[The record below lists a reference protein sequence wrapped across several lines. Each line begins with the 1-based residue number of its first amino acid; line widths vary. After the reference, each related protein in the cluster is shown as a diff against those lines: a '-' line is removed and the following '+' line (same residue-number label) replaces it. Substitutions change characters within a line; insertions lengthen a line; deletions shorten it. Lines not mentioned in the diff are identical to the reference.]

1 MRQVTIPG
9 TTLETSKL
17 GYGTASLHH
26 LTLERERR
34 DILTVAIDQDFT
46 HFDTA
51 RMYGEGLA
59 ENVLGRFF
67 DGGLRK
73 RVTLA
78 TKFGLPANPLFERF
92 PGLMY
97 AQRALSSVKRRVGLP
112 SRHGTCQRILTP
124 AVVESSLSK
133 SLNALRTDW
142 LDILFLHEPQVEDI
156 SALYDLCEWLIRQK
170 TNGRVRYLGLAG
182 NAANCIAV
190 IRAIDGV
197 FDVLQVED
205 SLAKHEADIVTA
217 MGRPLQVTYGYL
229 RRAGELGGVIKSSQ
243 SAGFDVMNAA
253 FRRNPNGM
261 ILVSSRTK
269 QRLQALASLAV

>member
-9 TTLETSKL
+9 TTLETSRL

-26 LTLERERR
+26 FVLERDRR
-34 DILTVAIDQDFT
+34 DILTVAIDQGFT

-78 TKFGLPANPLFERF
+78 TKFGLPSNPLFERF

-97 AQRALSSVKRRVGLP
+97 TQRAFGSAMRRVGLAP
-112 SRHGTCQRILTP
+112 WNKTCHRVLTS
-124 AVVESSLSK
+124 AAVESSLGK
-133 SLNALRTDW
+133 SLRALRTDW
-142 LDILFLHEPQVEDI
+142 LDMLLLHEPRAEDI
-156 SALYDLCEWLIRQK
+156 PALHDLCDWLVRQK

-182 NAANCIAV
+182 NATNCMAV
-190 IRAIDGV
+190 VSAIEGV

-205 SLAKHEADIVTA
+205 SIAKHEADIVTA

-229 RRAGELGGVIKSSQ
+229 RRAGELSGVITSQ
-243 SAGFDVMNAA
+243 SAGLDVMNAA
-253 FRRNPNGM
+253 FKRNPNGM
-261 ILVSSRTK
+261 ILVSSRRK